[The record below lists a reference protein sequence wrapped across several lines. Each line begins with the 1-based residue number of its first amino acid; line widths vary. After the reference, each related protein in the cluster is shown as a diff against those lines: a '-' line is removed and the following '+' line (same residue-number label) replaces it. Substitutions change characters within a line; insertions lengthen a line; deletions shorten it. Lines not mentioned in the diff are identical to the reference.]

1 MNFVILEIITFNEVV
16 TPYSEIGRTE
26 TGENQE
32 VAENAVKSRVLAVEH
47 SPKFT
52 PISYF
57 WRQFSLLAKLAQL
70 LAMVLAKYKEETYE
84 T

>member
-1 MNFVILEIITFNEVV
+1 MNLSFLEIITFNEAV
-16 TPYSEIGRTE
+16 TPYSEIGRTKI
-26 TGENQE
+26 GGNQE
-32 VAENAVKSRVLAVEH
+32 VAENAVKSSVLAVEH

-70 LAMVLAKYKEETYE
+70 LAMVFGEI
-84 T
+84 

>member
-1 MNFVILEIITFNEVV
+1 MRLLLYI
-16 TPYSEIGRTE
+16 YSEIGRTE
-26 TGENQE
+26 TGGNQE
-32 VAENAVKSRVLAVEH
+32 VAENAVKSSVLAVEH

-70 LAMVLAKYKEETYE
+70 LAMVFGEI
-84 T
+84 